1 MAGIWLRFCEQRFE
15 GSSRYDISSVF
26 GIPLWRLPVK
36 QILTLVASALIVVTV
51 NGGLPPRGILA
62 ADGDKEQVIACEYA
76 WAKAAVDGNATK
88 MAGLMAEDYVEII
101 MESGPDIKTSR
112 WATTN
117 KAEWV
122 TLVQSGREKYQS
134 VELRNLKVFS
144 HADVATVT
152 GEYSQTGTKDGKDIG
167 GTGLYVNTWV
177 RKNRNWQVV
186 SSVFP

>member
-1 MAGIWLRFCEQRFE
+1 VKISRIIVLVLVSVLGGI
-15 GSSRYDISSVF
+15 
-26 GIPLWRLPVK
+26 
-36 QILTLVASALIVVTV
+36 VAS
-51 NGGLPPRGILA
+51 GILA
-62 ADGDKEQVIACEYA
+62 ARSISSTDDATEKVLASEHA

-134 VELRNLKVFS
+134 VELRNLKVFF

-152 GEYSQTGTKDGKDIG
+152 GEYSQTGTKDGKDIS

-186 SSVFP
+186 SSVFR